1 MSNLERSIRDFFRWW
16 GNELAFLVPEP
27 LKLVFNENKGEF
39 IIHPEGDFI
48 RIVYVLNGNEEKIGV
63 FELNELGKAEY
74 ISFAEADSR
83 SEHSN
88 FVIRL
93 SKQDAIEKIIFLPS
107 AAAEG
112 DLHQVVSYELDKLTP
127 FRTEQV
133 YFAARRIDER
143 GSEHQIKVQLVI
155 APREKLD
162 TVCKELRG
170 WGLMPTVADFAGAP
184 NNFKKDLEIYNLLPE
199 WARAQDHMLAQV
211 ANYAVYGLLLILFVA
226 ALAVPVWRE
235 ARAVEQLK
243 DEISIVSREASQ
255 VQNLRNEIEQRQE
268 KTARL
273 LTKKTSSAS
282 IVEML
287 EKLSKLIAND
297 TWLKHL
303 RYSDGKLQIQ
313 GQSPTASSLIS
324 VLEGAKMFNSVRFVS
339 PVTQDRRTG
348 LERFQISAEIAKGEK
363 NASATR

>member
-1 MSNLERSIRDFFRWW
+1 MNKLGRSIRDFFRWW
-16 GNELAFLVPEP
+16 GGELAFLVPEP
-27 LKLVFNENKGEF
+27 LKLIFNEDKGEF

-48 RIVYVLNGNEEKIGV
+48 RIFYANNDNKEEIGV

-74 ISFAEADSR
+74 IALAEKDNR
-83 SEHSN
+83 LEHSSL
-88 FVIRL
+88 VIRL
-93 SKQDAIEKIIFLPS
+93 SEQDAIEKTIFLPA

-127 FRTEQV
+127 FTNEQV
-133 YFAARRIDER
+133 YFATRQLDEKV
-143 GSEHQIKVQLVI
+143 SEHQIKVQLVI

-170 WGLMPTVADFAGAP
+170 WGLMPNVADFAGAP
-184 NNFKKDLEIYNLLPE
+184 NNFKTDRETYNLLPG
-199 WARAQDHMLAQV
+199 WARGQHNMLAQV
-211 ANYAVYGLLLILFVA
+211 ANYAVIGLLLILLVA

-235 ARAVEQLK
+235 ASAVEQLK
-243 DEISIVSREASQ
+243 DQISAVGREASQ
-255 VQNLRNEIEQRQE
+255 VQGLRDEIEQRQE

-273 LTKKTSSAS
+273 LAKKTSSAS
-282 IVEML
+282 TVEML
-287 EKLSKLIAND
+287 ERLSNLIADD

-303 RYSDGKLQIQ
+303 RYTGGKLQIQ

-324 VLEGAKMFNSVRFVS
+324 VLEEADMFNSVRFVS

-348 LERFQISAEIAKGEK
+348 LERFQISAEISKGER
-363 NASATR
+363 NANPTR